1 MDEYKE
7 ILEDALVERLEMA
20 YFKLIEENEEVKEAV
35 ESVKILGKELYENKD
50 IPIEVK
56 RKIEDYKDISNF
68 IEREMQEFIYI
79 EGIKDSIKL
88 LKALGILV

>member
-7 ILEDALVERLEMA
+7 MLEDALVERLEMA

-35 ESVKILGKELYENKD
+35 ESVKILSKELYENKD

>member
-1 MDEYKE
+1 MDEYKDT
-7 ILEDALVERLEMA
+7 LEDALVERLEMA
-20 YFKLIEENEEVKEAV
+20 YFKLVEVNEDIKEAV
-35 ESVKILGKELYENKD
+35 ESVKILSKELYESKN

-88 LKALGILV
+88 LKTLGILV

>member
-20 YFKLIEENEEVKEAV
+20 YFKLIEVNEDVKEAV
-35 ESVKILGKELYENKD
+35 ESVKILSKELYENKD
-50 IPIEVK
+50 IPVEVK

>member
-7 ILEDALVERLEMA
+7 ILEDTLVERLEMA

-35 ESVKILGKELYENKD
+35 ESVKILSKELYQNKD

-56 RKIEDYKDISNF
+56 RKVEDYKDISNF
-68 IEREMQEFIYI
+68 IERELQEFIYI

>member
-35 ESVKILGKELYENKD
+35 ESVKILSKELYENKD

-88 LKALGILV
+88 LKALRILV

>member
-20 YFKLIEENEEVKEAV
+20 YFKLIEEKEEVKEAV
-35 ESVKILGKELYENKD
+35 ESVKILSKELYENKD

-56 RKIEDYKDISNF
+56 RKVEDYKDISNF
-68 IEREMQEFIYI
+68 IERELQEFIYI
-79 EGIKDSIKL
+79 EGIRDSIKL
-88 LKALGILV
+88 LKVLGILV

>member
-20 YFKLIEENEEVKEAV
+20 YFKLIEENEKVKEAV
-35 ESVKILGKELYENKD
+35 ESVKILSKELYENKD

-56 RKIEDYKDISNF
+56 RKIEDYKEISNF

>member
-20 YFKLIEENEEVKEAV
+20 YFKLIEENEGVKEAV
-35 ESVKILGKELYENKD
+35 GSVKILSKELYENKN

>member
-35 ESVKILGKELYENKD
+35 ESVKILSKELYENKD

-68 IEREMQEFIYI
+68 IERELQEFIYI

-88 LKALGILV
+88 LKTLGILV

>member
-20 YFKLIEENEEVKEAV
+20 YLKLIEENEEVKEAV
-35 ESVKILGKELYENKD
+35 ESVKIVSKELYENQD
-50 IPIEVK
+50 ISIEVK

>member
-35 ESVKILGKELYENKD
+35 ESVKILSRELYEDKD

-56 RKIEDYKDISNF
+56 RKIQDYKDISNF
-68 IEREMQEFIYI
+68 IEGELQEFIYI

>member
-35 ESVKILGKELYENKD
+35 ESVKILSKELYENKD

-56 RKIEDYKDISNF
+56 RKVEDYKDISNF
-68 IEREMQEFIYI
+68 IERELQEFIYI

>member
-35 ESVKILGKELYENKD
+35 ESVKILSKELHENKD

-56 RKIEDYKDISNF
+56 RKVEDYKDISNF
-68 IEREMQEFIYI
+68 TERELQEFIYI

>member
-7 ILEDALVERLEMA
+7 ILEDALVERLEVA

-35 ESVKILGKELYENKD
+35 ESVKILSKELYEDKD

-56 RKIEDYKDISNF
+56 GQIEDYKDIS
-68 IEREMQEFIYI
+68 
-79 EGIKDSIKL
+79 KT
-88 LKALGILV
+88 

>member
-1 MDEYKE
+1 MEGYKE
-7 ILEDALVERLEMA
+7 ILEDALVERLELA

-35 ESVKILGKELYENKD
+35 ESVKILSRELYEKKD

-56 RKIEDYKDISNF
+56 RMIEDYKDISNF
-68 IEREMQEFIYI
+68 IERELQEFIYI
-79 EGIKDSIKL
+79 EGMKDSIKL

>member
-7 ILEDALVERLEMA
+7 ILEDALVERLEIA
-20 YFKLIEENEEVKEAV
+20 YFKLIEKNEEVKEAV
-35 ESVKILGKELYENKD
+35 ESVKIVSKELYENKD

-56 RKIEDYKDISNF
+56 RKVEDSKDISNF
-68 IEREMQEFIYI
+68 IERELQEFIYI

-88 LKALGILV
+88 LKALGILI

>member
-35 ESVKILGKELYENKD
+35 ESVKILSKELYENQD
-50 IPIEVK
+50 ISIEVK

-88 LKALGILV
+88 LKVLGILV

>member
-35 ESVKILGKELYENKD
+35 ESVKILSKELYENKN
-50 IPIEVK
+50 IPIEMK
-56 RKIEDYKDISNF
+56 RKIEDYKDIS
-68 IEREMQEFIYI
+68 
-79 EGIKDSIKL
+79 KT
-88 LKALGILV
+88 

>member
-1 MDEYKE
+1 MDEYKDT
-7 ILEDALVERLEMA
+7 LEDALVERLEMA
-20 YFKLIEENEEVKEAV
+20 YFKLVEVNEDIKEAV
-35 ESVKILGKELYENKD
+35 ESVKILSKELYESKN

>member
-20 YFKLIEENEEVKEAV
+20 YFKLIEENEEVKEVA
-35 ESVKILGKELYENKD
+35 ESVKILSKELYENKD

>member
-1 MDEYKE
+1 MDEYKDT
-7 ILEDALVERLEMA
+7 LEDALVERLEMA
-20 YFKLIEENEEVKEAV
+20 YFKLVEVNEDIKEAV
-35 ESVKILGKELYENKD
+35 ESVKILSKELYESKN

-56 RKIEDYKDISNF
+56 RKIEAYKDISNF

>member
-35 ESVKILGKELYENKD
+35 ESVKILSKERYENKD

-88 LKALGILV
+88 LKALGILI

>member
-35 ESVKILGKELYENKD
+35 ESVKILSKELYENKD

>member
-35 ESVKILGKELYENKD
+35 ESVKILSKELYENKD

-68 IEREMQEFIYI
+68 IEREMQEFIYS

>member
-20 YFKLIEENEEVKEAV
+20 YFKLIEVNEEVKEAV
-35 ESVKILGKELYENKD
+35 ESVKILSKELYENKD

>member
-1 MDEYKE
+1 MDEYKD

-20 YFKLIEENEEVKEAV
+20 YFKLIEVNEDIKEAV
-35 ESVKILGKELYENKD
+35 ESVKILSKELYESKN

-68 IEREMQEFIYI
+68 IERELQEFIYI

>member
-20 YFKLIEENEEVKEAV
+20 YFKLIDVNKDVKEAV
-35 ESVKILGKELYENKD
+35 ESVKILSKELYENKD

-56 RKIEDYKDISNF
+56 RKVEDYKDISNF
-68 IEREMQEFIYI
+68 IEREFQEFIYI